1 MDGEVGMGKTSSG
14 VVIKIGEVQTR
25 RKDGSSLEMI
35 LLPFYLT

>member
-25 RKDGSSLEMI
+25 HKDGSSLEMI